1 MMPSASIAKEDGMAM
16 IRPGPGYYYY
26 YGGYYG
32 GYYNY
37 DPFVETSY

>member
-1 MMPSASIAKEDGMAM
+1 MAPGASIESSDMAM
-16 IRPGPGYYYY
+16 IRPGY
-26 YGGYYG
+26 YGGGYYGGYG